1 MPPLKKYTFKHRFST
16 TIYPIT
22 IRIYEDL
29 EKAWKCLSAY
39 VYEIGDWEYIK

>member
-1 MPPLKKYTFKHRFST
+1 MPPLIKYTFKHRFST

-29 EKAWKCLSAY
+29 EKAWKCLSLY
-39 VYEIGDWEYIK
+39 VNFIEDWEYIK